1 MIFQTQNIIITSRKS
16 DLVTYSS
23 KFYGIL
29 NSRIFSKT
37 IICALIKFV
46 WNPYKNRENVLDT
59 DLQSFYFK
67 ITHCHHQKVNCLTR
81 CIFNYHDEMIKMLL
95 TWTLNLKRLIS
106 LINQHSEA
114 WYHLYPGSIVL
125 YFKISVIEA
134 EYSTWYLLWR

>member
-81 CIFNYHDEMIKMLL
+81 CIFNYYDEMIKMLL
-95 TWTLNLKRLIS
+95 TWTLNLKRLIYYQMSSYPWLPCTAWS
-106 LINQHSEA
+106 LG
-114 WYHLYPGSIVL
+114 LY
-125 YFKISVIEA
+125 YCISK
-134 EYSTWYLLWR
+134 YL